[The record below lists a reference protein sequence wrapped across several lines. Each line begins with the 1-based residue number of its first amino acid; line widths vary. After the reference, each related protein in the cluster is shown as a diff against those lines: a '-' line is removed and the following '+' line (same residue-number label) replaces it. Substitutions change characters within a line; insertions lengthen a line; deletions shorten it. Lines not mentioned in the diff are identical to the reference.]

1 MLDKPA
7 KNNQVSWEVTQA
19 FSAFLFYI
27 VRPDIES
34 ILTLIA
40 LSLMLISLGIS
51 PLYIKSRS
59 VAVATASCIMIALG
73 SAIGG
78 LTIATL
84 LERLLTETQV
94 EIKDSWVAGVALVCS
109 SLAVLAWVF
118 IVLKI
123 SPVSRPPL
131 VAVVLFALAGVYSL
145 IYGILTTEAVLSDVP
160 RTTSEWEEGIAYIL
174 NGSAMVGWAFLV
186 TQKTVINKRKK
197 LFVICLLISGVSTI
211 LVGITHVFDAI
222 F

>member
-7 KNNQVSWEVTQA
+7 KNNQVSWETLQA
-19 FSAFLFYI
+19 VSVFIFFVL
-27 VRPDIES
+27 RPDIES

-40 LSLMLISLGIS
+40 LSGMLIGLGIS
-51 PLYIKSRS
+51 PFYIKSRS
-59 VAVATASCIMIALG
+59 VVVATASCIMIALG
-73 SAIGG
+73 SGIGG

-84 LERLLTETQV
+84 LEKLFAETPV
-94 EIKDSWVAGVALVCS
+94 EIKDSWVAGVALICS
-109 SLAVLAWVF
+109 SLGILAWVF

-160 RTTSEWEEGIAYIL
+160 RTTSEWAKGVAYIL
-174 NGSAMVGWAFLV
+174 NGSAMIGWAFLV
-186 TQKTVINKRKK
+186 TRRASINNRK
-197 LFVICLLISGVSTI
+197 LFVICLLISGTSTV
-211 LVGITHVFDAI
+211 LAGITHVFDAI

>member
-7 KNNQVSWEVTQA
+7 KNNQVSWETLQA
-19 FSAFLFYI
+19 FSVFIFFI

-34 ILTLIA
+34 MLTLIA

-59 VAVATASCIMIALG
+59 VTVATASCIMIVLG
-73 SAIGG
+73 GAIGG

-94 EIKDSWVAGVALVCS
+94 EIKDSWVAGFALICS
-109 SLAVLAWVF
+109 SLGILAWVF

-123 SPVSRPPL
+123 SPISRPPL

-160 RTTSEWEEGIAYIL
+160 RTTSEWAKGVAYIL
-174 NGSAMVGWAFLV
+174 NGSGMVGWALLV
-186 TQKTVINKRKK
+186 TQKASINNRK
-197 LFVICLLISGVSTI
+197 LFVICVLISGASTI
-211 LVGITHVFDAI
+211 LMGITRIFGAI
-222 F
+222 W

>member
-19 FSAFLFYI
+19 FSVFLFF
-27 VRPDIES
+27 VLRPDIES

-40 LSLMLISLGIS
+40 LSGMLIGLGIS
-51 PLYIKSRS
+51 PFYIKSRS
-59 VAVATASCIMIALG
+59 VVVATASCIMIALG
-73 SAIGG
+73 SGIGG

-84 LERLLTETQV
+84 LEKLFAETPV
-94 EIKDSWVAGVALVCS
+94 EIKDSWVAGVALICS
-109 SLAVLAWVF
+109 SLGILAWVF

-160 RTTSEWEEGIAYIL
+160 RTTSEWAKGVAYIL
-174 NGSAMVGWAFLV
+174 NGSAMIGWAFLV
-186 TQKTVINKRKK
+186 TRRASINNRK
-197 LFVICLLISGVSTI
+197 LFVICLLISGTSTV
-211 LVGITHVFDAI
+211 LAGITHVFDAI

>member
-19 FSAFLFYI
+19 FSVFLFF
-27 VRPDIES
+27 VLRPDIES

-40 LSLMLISLGIS
+40 LSGMLISLGIS

-59 VAVATASCIMIALG
+59 VAVATASCIMIVLG
-73 SAIGG
+73 GAIGG

-94 EIKDSWVAGVALVCS
+94 EIKDSWVAGVALICS
-109 SLAVLAWVF
+109 SLGILAWVF

-160 RTTSEWEEGIAYIL
+160 RITSEWAKGVAYIL
-174 NGSAMVGWAFLV
+174 NGSAMIGWAFLV
-186 TQKTVINKRKK
+186 TRRASINNRK
-197 LFVICLLISGVSTI
+197 LFVICLLISGTSTV
-211 LVGITHVFDAI
+211 LAGITHVFDAI

>member
-7 KNNQVSWEVTQA
+7 KNTQASWEVTQA
-19 FSAFLFYI
+19 FSVWLFF
-27 VRPDIES
+27 VLRPDIES

-40 LSLMLISLGIS
+40 LSGMLISLGIS

-59 VAVATASCIMIALG
+59 VAVATASCIMIVLG
-73 SAIGG
+73 GAIGG

-94 EIKDSWVAGVALVCS
+94 EIKDSWVASVALICS
-109 SLAVLAWVF
+109 SLGILAWVF

-123 SPVSRPPL
+123 SLVSRPPL

-160 RTTSEWEEGIAYIL
+160 RITSEWAKGVAYIL
-174 NGSAMVGWAFLV
+174 NGSAMIGWAFLV
-186 TQKTVINKRKK
+186 TRRASINNRK
-197 LFVICLLISGVSTI
+197 LFVICLLISGTSTV
-211 LVGITHVFDAI
+211 LAGITHVFDAI

>member
-19 FSAFLFYI
+19 FSVFLFF
-27 VRPDIES
+27 VLRPDIES

-40 LSLMLISLGIS
+40 LSGMLIGLGIS
-51 PLYIKSRS
+51 PFYIKSRS
-59 VAVATASCIMIALG
+59 VVVATASCIMIALG
-73 SAIGG
+73 SGIGG

-84 LERLLTETQV
+84 LEKLFAETPV
-94 EIKDSWVAGVALVCS
+94 EIKDSWVAGVALICS
-109 SLAVLAWVF
+109 SLGILAWVF

-160 RTTSEWEEGIAYIL
+160 RITSEWAKGVAYIL
-174 NGSAMVGWAFLV
+174 NGSAMIGWTFLV
-186 TQKTVINKRKK
+186 TRRASINNRK
-197 LFVICLLISGVSTI
+197 LFVICVLIGGASAI
-211 LVGITHVFDAI
+211 LIGITRIFDAI

>member
-7 KNNQVSWEVTQA
+7 KNNQVSWETLQA
-19 FSAFLFYI
+19 VSVFIFFI

-40 LSLMLISLGIS
+40 LSGMLISLGIS
-51 PLYIKSRS
+51 PFYIKSRS
-59 VAVATASCIMIALG
+59 VAVTTASCIMIVLG

-84 LERLLTETQV
+84 LERLLAETQV
-94 EIKDSWVAGVALVCS
+94 EIKDSWIASVALICS
-109 SLAVLAWVF
+109 SLGILAWVF

-131 VAVVLFALAGVYSL
+131 AAVVLFALAGVYSL

-160 RTTSEWEEGIAYIL
+160 RTTSEWAKGVAYIL
-174 NGSAMVGWAFLV
+174 NGSAMIGWAFLV
-186 TQKTVINKRKK
+186 TRRASINNRK
-197 LFVICLLISGVSTI
+197 LFVICLLISGTSTV
-211 LVGITHVFDAI
+211 LAGITHIFDAI

>member
-19 FSAFLFYI
+19 FSVFLFF
-27 VRPDIES
+27 VLRPDIES

-40 LSLMLISLGIS
+40 LSGMLIGLGIS
-51 PLYIKSRS
+51 PFYIKSRS
-59 VAVATASCIMIALG
+59 VVVATASSIMIALG
-73 SAIGG
+73 SGIGG

-84 LERLLTETQV
+84 LEKLFAETPV
-94 EIKDSWVAGVALVCS
+94 EIKDSWVAGVALICS
-109 SLAVLAWVF
+109 SLGILAWVF

-160 RTTSEWEEGIAYIL
+160 RITSEWAKGVAYIL
-174 NGSAMVGWAFLV
+174 NGSAMIGWAFLV
-186 TQKTVINKRKK
+186 TRRASINNRK
-197 LFVICLLISGVSTI
+197 LFVICLLISGTSTV
-211 LVGITHVFDAI
+211 LAGITHVFDAI

>member
-7 KNNQVSWEVTQA
+7 KNNQVSWETLQA
-19 FSAFLFYI
+19 VSVFIFFI

-40 LSLMLISLGIS
+40 LSGMLISLGIS
-51 PLYIKSRS
+51 PFYIKSRS
-59 VAVATASCIMIALG
+59 VAVTTASCIMIVLG

-94 EIKDSWVAGVALVCS
+94 EIKDSWIASVALICS
-109 SLAVLAWVF
+109 SLGILAWVF

-123 SPVSRPPL
+123 SSVSRPPL
-131 VAVVLFALAGVYSL
+131 AAVVLFALAGVYSL

-160 RTTSEWEEGIAYIL
+160 RITSEWEKGVAYIL
-174 NGSAMVGWAFLV
+174 NGSGMVGWALLV
-186 TQKTVINKRKK
+186 TRKASINNRK
-197 LFVICLLISGVSTI
+197 LFVICVLIIGASTI
-211 LVGITHVFDAI
+211 LMGITRIFDAI
-222 F
+222 W

>member
-19 FSAFLFYI
+19 FSVFLFF
-27 VRPDIES
+27 VLRPDIES

-40 LSLMLISLGIS
+40 LSGMLIGLGIS
-51 PLYIKSRS
+51 PFYIKSRS

-73 SAIGG
+73 SGIGG

-84 LERLLTETQV
+84 LEKLFAETQV
-94 EIKDSWVAGVALVCS
+94 EIKDSWVAGVALICS
-109 SLAVLAWVF
+109 SLGILAWVF

-160 RTTSEWEEGIAYIL
+160 RITSEWAKGVAYIL
-174 NGSAMVGWAFLV
+174 NGSAMIGWAFLV
-186 TQKTVINKRKK
+186 TRRASINNRK
-197 LFVICLLISGVSTI
+197 LFVICVLIGGASAI
-211 LVGITHVFDAI
+211 LIGITRIFDAI

>member
-59 VAVATASCIMIALG
+59 VAVATASCIMIVLG
-73 SAIGG
+73 GAIGG

-94 EIKDSWVAGVALVCS
+94 EIKDSWVAGVALICS

-174 NGSAMVGWAFLV
+174 NGSAMVGWALLV
-186 TQKTVINKRKK
+186 TRKASINNRK
-197 LFVICLLISGVSTI
+197 LFVICVLIIGASTI
-211 LVGITHVFDAI
+211 LMGITRIFDAI
-222 F
+222 W

>member
-19 FSAFLFYI
+19 FSVFLFF
-27 VRPDIES
+27 VLRPDIES

-40 LSLMLISLGIS
+40 LSGMLIGLGIS
-51 PLYIKSRS
+51 PFYIKSRS
-59 VAVATASCIMIALG
+59 VVVATASCIMIALG
-73 SAIGG
+73 SGIGG

-84 LERLLTETQV
+84 LEKLFAETPV
-94 EIKDSWVAGVALVCS
+94 EIKDSWVAGVALICS
-109 SLAVLAWVF
+109 SLGILAWVF

-160 RTTSEWEEGIAYIL
+160 RITSEWAKGVAYIL
-174 NGSAMVGWAFLV
+174 NGSAMIG
-186 TQKTVINKRKK
+186 
-197 LFVICLLISGVSTI
+197 
-211 LVGITHVFDAI
+211 
-222 F
+222 

>member
-19 FSAFLFYI
+19 FSVFLFF
-27 VRPDIES
+27 VLRPDIES

-40 LSLMLISLGIS
+40 LSGMLIGLGIS
-51 PLYIKSRS
+51 PFYIKSRS
-59 VAVATASCIMIALG
+59 VVVATASCIMIALG
-73 SAIGG
+73 SGIGG

-84 LERLLTETQV
+84 LEKLFAETPV
-94 EIKDSWVAGVALVCS
+94 EIKDSWVAGVALICS
-109 SLAVLAWVF
+109 SLGILAWVF

-160 RTTSEWEEGIAYIL
+160 RITSEWAKGVAYIL
-174 NGSAMVGWAFLV
+174 NGSAMIGWAFLV
-186 TQKTVINKRKK
+186 TRRASINNRK
-197 LFVICLLISGVSTI
+197 LFVICLLISGTSTV
-211 LVGITHVFDAI
+211 LAGITHVFDAI

>member
-7 KNNQVSWEVTQA
+7 KNNQVSWETLQA
-19 FSAFLFYI
+19 FSVFIFFI

-40 LSLMLISLGIS
+40 LSPMLIILGIS

-94 EIKDSWVAGVALVCS
+94 EIKDGWVAGVALVCS

-174 NGSAMVGWAFLV
+174 
-186 TQKTVINKRKK
+186 
-197 LFVICLLISGVSTI
+197 
-211 LVGITHVFDAI
+211 
-222 F
+222 